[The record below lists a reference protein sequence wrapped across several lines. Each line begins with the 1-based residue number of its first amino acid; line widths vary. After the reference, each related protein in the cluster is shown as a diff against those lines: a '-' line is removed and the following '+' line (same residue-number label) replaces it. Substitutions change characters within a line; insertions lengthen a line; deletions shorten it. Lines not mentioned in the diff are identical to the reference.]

1 MLSPPPGRSLSFL
14 NRNPDWTERCGVF
27 WRCKTQHLG
36 QEMHLHWEQ
45 QGGNWR
51 LELKGQRLVMLLKYR
66 VIFPAIN
73 PGACGRVSRVLVIS
87 AVKMLDALNTYYGR
101 DTKLRC
107 LTGQCI
113 DAACKLS
120 ILVVRGA
127 CRISSKGTHRVFIG
141 RERVVRAE
149 RMCHML

>member
-1 MLSPPPGRSLSFL
+1 
-14 NRNPDWTERCGVF
+14 
-27 WRCKTQHLG
+27 
-36 QEMHLHWEQ
+36 
-45 QGGNWR
+45 
-51 LELKGQRLVMLLKYR
+51 MLLKYR

-101 DTKLRC
+101 DTKLRGVTVHRYGLIYSTSIKC
-107 LTGQCI
+107 LTGQCV

-127 CRISSKGTHRVFIG
+127 CRISSEGKHRVFIG